1 MYVFG
6 FYLLTPSIESFE
18 FQLSYK
24 IVVVKVVKMNGI
36 KKELNQLFEQW
47 VMKETS
53 IDLLKHNN
61 QLGFLSIFYQFNW
74 NGPIEMFDS
83 IRRLRLGGHKRRHP

>member
-47 VMKETS
+47 DMKETS
-53 IDLLKHNN
+53 ID
-61 QLGFLSIFYQFNW
+61 
-74 NGPIEMFDS
+74 
-83 IRRLRLGGHKRRHP
+83 